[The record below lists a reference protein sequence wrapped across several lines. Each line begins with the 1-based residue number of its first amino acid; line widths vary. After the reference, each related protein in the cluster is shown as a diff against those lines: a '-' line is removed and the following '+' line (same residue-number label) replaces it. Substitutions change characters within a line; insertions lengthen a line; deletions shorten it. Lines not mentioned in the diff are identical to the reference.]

1 VASSLILNS
10 KIILL
15 HHCFGETKLVYVVY
29 GKRFLATSM
38 FLMWNLDA
46 NKLCQYK
53 VKNWRPNA
61 KQS

>member
-1 VASSLILNS
+1 
-10 KIILL
+10 
-15 HHCFGETKLVYVVY
+15 
-29 GKRFLATSM
+29 M

-61 KQS
+61 KQSWKCGMIHIVQKSIKSMASRIIKFDTKHC